1 MSESNM
7 QGIPAQYRSW
17 AWPEISGAGLRRAEQ
32 MGNYYEAMVHMG
44 EASSDF
50 SHQIELVRTPV
61 LTPNVTHITA
71 ETPLDHKLWIWL
83 DLVELLVSRESWV
96 NCVS

>member
-1 MSESNM
+1 MSRINV

-50 SHQIELVRTPV
+50 SHQIELVRMLA
-61 LTPNVTHITA
+61 LTPTHTYTTA
-71 ETPLDHKLWIWL
+71 KTSFDYQSV
-83 DLVELLVSRESWV
+83 DLMRSLQLRVRKGF
-96 NCVS
+96 